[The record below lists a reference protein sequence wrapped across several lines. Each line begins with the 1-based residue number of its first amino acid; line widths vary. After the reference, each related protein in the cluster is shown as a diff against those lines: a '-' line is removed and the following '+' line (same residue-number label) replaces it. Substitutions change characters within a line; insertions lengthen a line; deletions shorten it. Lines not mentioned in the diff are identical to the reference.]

1 MPALAKYNVQVTTG
15 DFPHAGTLDKI
26 SIILFGTKGESNK
39 TTLFNLGK
47 MLYPGTTCSFQ
58 VPCYTDLGDIL
69 LIRLFKEKHVFFPSD
84 DWFCSNV
91 LVKDHTGKRFQ
102 FPCYQWIVE
111 NGRFDLIEGKGT
123 FFADVENNLQIKHCQ
138 NRLEA
143 HRKNLRWTTFA
154 EGIPRCVDIQDP
166 NQLPAELRFSFTK
179 NIELGFTFATAVT
192 ELKLKGLT
200 DMCEPWENLDDLSH
214 VFCFKKTYLSEYT
227 HHHWTEDSFFGYQYL
242 NGCNPIIIQKCIQI
256 PKNFP
261 VTNSM
266 VSQFLNGGSLDKEI
280 KARNIFL
287 VDYKL
292 LDNVPPNVI
301 DGVQQYL
308 PAPLCLL
315 YKDKQDQLLP
325 IAIQLKQKSGPENP
339 IFLPS
344 DLKYDWLLAKTY
356 VRSADFNYHQLVS
369 HLLRTHLMAEVFC
382 MATYRQ
388 LPSIH
393 PLFKL
398 LVNHMRYT
406 LQINIMARNIL
417 LAKDGI
423 FDKAASTG
431 GGGFV
436 VILQRALDSLT
447 YSSLCLPENI
457 KARGM
462 ENIPNYYYRD
472 DGIQLW
478 KIINRYVKKFIT
490 FYYKKDKKVKD
501 DQELQ
506 RWIKE
511 IFTEGFLGKTST
523 GIPQSFSTLQQLIGF
538 VTMVIFTCS
547 AQHAAVNSGQ
557 FDFYG
562 WMPNG
567 PSTMT
572 RPPPTNK
579 GRTTMPD
586 LLQSMSDVKNTCR
599 AMSAVWLLSRQSS
612 DFVMLG
618 HSSSIYSTEEKPL
631 GFLEEFRE
639 DLKNLASEI
648 RKRNKG
654 KQIPYNYLLPDEIE
668 SSVAI

>member
-1 MPALAKYNVQVTTG
+1 MPAQAEYNVQVTTG

-39 TTLFNLGK
+39 TTLFKLGK

-91 LVKDHTGKRFQ
+91 LVKDHTGKGFQ

-111 NGRFDLIEGKGT
+111 NGSFDLIEGKGQ

-143 HRKNLRWTTFA
+143 HRKNLRWATFT

-179 NIELGFTFATAVT
+179 NIELGFTFATA
-192 ELKLKGLT
+192 KLV
-200 DMCEPWENLDDLSH
+200 S
-214 VFCFKKTYLSEYT
+214 
-227 HHHWTEDSFFGYQYL
+227 
-242 NGCNPIIIQKCIQI
+242 NG
-256 PKNFP
+256 
-261 VTNSM
+261 
-266 VSQFLNGGSLDKEI
+266 
-280 KARNIFL
+280 NIFL

-315 YKDKQDQLLP
+315 YKDIKDQLLP

-436 VILQRALDSLT
+436 LILQRALDSLT

-462 ENIPNYYYRD
+462 KDIPNYYYRD
-472 DGIQLW
+472 DGLQLW
-478 KIINRYVKKFIT
+478 KIINRFDILQETAYSSSESTFIFHFDVNKPVIGINLWQCYQYNFKSQKYVKKFIT
-490 FYYKKDKKVKD
+490 FYYKKDRKVKD

-506 RWIKE
+506 SWIGE

-523 GIPQSFSTLQQLIGF
+523 GIPQSFRTLKQLIDF

-572 RPPPTNK
+572 KPPPTNK
-579 GRTTMPD
+579 GHTTMPD
-586 LLQSMSDVKNTCR
+586 LLQSISNVKNTCR

-612 DFVMLG
+612 DFVILG
-618 HSSSIYSTEEKPL
+618 HSSSIYSTEKTPA
-631 GFLEEFRE
+631 GFLKEFRE
-639 DLKNLASEI
+639 DLKNLASKI

>member
-111 NGRFDLIEGKGT
+111 NGRFDLIEGK
-123 FFADVENNLQIKHCQ
+123 
-138 NRLEA
+138 
-143 HRKNLRWTTFA
+143 
-154 EGIPRCVDIQDP
+154 
-166 NQLPAELRFSFTK
+166 
-179 NIELGFTFATAVT
+179 VT

-280 KARNIFL
+280 KKGNIFL

-301 DGVQQYL
+301 DGVQQCL

-506 RWIKE
+506 RCVIKRFCTT
-511 IFTEGFLGKTST
+511 IFFCSIT

-557 FDFYG
+557 VKAKHDYFFL
-562 WMPNG
+562 
-567 PSTMT
+567 PS
-572 RPPPTNK
+572 
-579 GRTTMPD
+579 GSLFCSLCGILD
-586 LLQSMSDVKNTCR
+586 GLLHGLTLNMLFHSVTKSSYLAFSYLC
-599 AMSAVWLLSRQSS
+599 LL
-612 DFVMLG
+612 
-618 HSSSIYSTEEKPL
+618 HTAY
-631 GFLEEFRE
+631 
-639 DLKNLASEI
+639 
-648 RKRNKG
+648 
-654 KQIPYNYLLPDEIE
+654 
-668 SSVAI
+668 

>member
-1 MPALAKYNVQVTTG
+1 EQPLPAGSL
-15 DFPHAGTLDKI
+15 
-26 SIILFGTKGESNK
+26 
-39 TTLFNLGK
+39 
-47 MLYPGTTCSFQ
+47 
-58 VPCYTDLGDIL
+58 PCYTDLGDIL

-111 NGRFDLIEGKGT
+111 NGRFDLIEGKAAIDKEDRKS
-123 FFADVENNLQIKHCQ
+123 FL
-138 NRLEA
+138 RLVFCFT
-143 HRKNLRWTTFA
+143 RWTTFA
-154 EGIPRCVDIQDP
+154 EGIPRFLLFISQ
-166 NQLPAELRFSFTK
+166 T
-179 NIELGFTFATAVT
+179 
-192 ELKLKGLT
+192 
-200 DMCEPWENLDDLSH
+200 
-214 VFCFKKTYLSEYT
+214 EYT

-280 KARNIFL
+280 KKGNIFL

-301 DGVQQYL
+301 DGVQQCL

-506 RWIKE
+506 RCVIKRFCTT
-511 IFTEGFLGKTST
+511 IFFCSIT

-557 FDFYG
+557 VKAKHDYFFLA
-562 WMPNG
+562 
-567 PSTMT
+567 
-572 RPPPTNK
+572 PPTNK

>member
-1 MPALAKYNVQVTTG
+1 MPAQAEYNVQVTTG

-39 TTLFNLGK
+39 TTLFKLGK
-47 MLYPGTTCSFQ
+47 MLYPGT
-58 VPCYTDLGDIL
+58 
-69 LIRLFKEKHVFFPSD
+69 
-84 DWFCSNV
+84 
-91 LVKDHTGKRFQ
+91 
-102 FPCYQWIVE
+102 
-111 NGRFDLIEGKGT
+111 NG
-123 FFADVENNLQIKHCQ
+123 
-138 NRLEA
+138 
-143 HRKNLRWTTFA
+143 
-154 EGIPRCVDIQDP
+154 
-166 NQLPAELRFSFTK
+166 
-179 NIELGFTFATAVT
+179 
-192 ELKLKGLT
+192 
-200 DMCEPWENLDDLSH
+200 
-214 VFCFKKTYLSEYT
+214 
-227 HHHWTEDSFFGYQYL
+227 
-242 NGCNPIIIQKCIQI
+242 
-256 PKNFP
+256 
-261 VTNSM
+261 
-266 VSQFLNGGSLDKEI
+266 
-280 KARNIFL
+280 NIFL

-315 YKDKQDQLLP
+315 YKDIKDQLLP

-436 VILQRALDSLT
+436 LILQRALDSLT

-462 ENIPNYYYRD
+462 KDIPNYYYRD
-472 DGIQLW
+472 DGLQLW

-490 FYYKKDKKVKD
+490 FYYKKDRKVKD

-506 RWIKE
+506 SWIGE

-523 GIPQSFSTLQQLIGF
+523 GIPQSFRTLKQLIDF

-557 FDFYG
+557 NLKPFIEKRRRDRMNQSLEALRVLLLG
-562 WMPNG
+562 NEEMTNLANPRAEKAEILE
-567 PSTMT
+567 STVKFLKEHLRDT
-572 RPPPTNK
+572 QLTISYSDPVYEDGFKACLDRAVSF
-579 GRTTMPD
+579 
-586 LLQSMSDVKNTCR
+586 LQVNSKKLRNPKVEK
-599 AMSAVWLLSRQSS
+599 AEILESAVLFLKSELESGDLKISKNEAHSPLCLSFLAASS
-612 DFVMLG
+612 P
-618 HSSSIYSTEEKPL
+618 HSSSVHYRPTSTADWREAAPFIGTRMGSSCFPAISPSHTPVWRMCRLRTRKPSGCPLSSSLQHFLVWRKCWAPGFLRHMGAAWWWPRAPTGL
-631 GFLEEFRE
+631 GFQALYPR
-639 DLKNLASEI
+639 
-648 RKRNKG
+648 
-654 KQIPYNYLLPDEIE
+654 PPT
-668 SSVAI
+668 

>member
-102 FPCYQWIVE
+102 FPCYQWI
-111 NGRFDLIEGKGT
+111 GTTKYLKSISTSAKLKRKIE
-123 FFADVENNLQIKHCQ
+123 QILVFCFT
-138 NRLEA
+138 
-143 HRKNLRWTTFA
+143 RWTTFA

-179 NIELGFTFATAVT
+179 NIEVT

-214 VFCFKKTYLSEYT
+214 VFCFKKTYLSVLLFISQTEYT

-280 KARNIFL
+280 KKGNIFL

-301 DGVQQYL
+301 DGVQQCL

-506 RWIKE
+506 RFCTT
-511 IFTEGFLGKTST
+511 IFFCSIT

-557 FDFYG
+557 VKAKHDYFFLA
-562 WMPNG
+562 
-567 PSTMT
+567 
-572 RPPPTNK
+572 PPTNK

-612 DFVMLG
+612 DFV
-618 HSSSIYSTEEKPL
+618 SRNIYSTEEKPL